1 MQMKGVA
8 GIIILLV
15 VALLA
20 AMSVF
25 IVKET
30 ERAVLLRFGEIVRP
44 DIPPGLH
51 FKVPFVNSVR
61 LFDARI
67 LTVDSR
73 PERFLTLEKKA
84 VIVDSYAKWR
94 VGATEGDVS
103 KFYTATNGEESRA
116 RGLLAQRINT
126 GLRNQFGERTIR
138 EVVSGER
145 DVLMTELTG
154 NLNKIAKREFG
165 IEVVDIRV
173 KRIDLPD
180 EVSESV
186 YQRMNTE
193 RERLA
198 RELRSEGNELAE
210 GIRADADRRR
220 TILLAEAYRDAERIR
235 GEGDAKS
242 AAIYANAFN
251 KDKEFYAFTRSLAA
265 YQKSFNSKSDILLLE
280 PTNDFF
286 KYLNNSQ
293 GRSSK
298 GGSSEGGEL
307 KDDSLRSGSQAEK

>member
-1 MQMKGVA
+1 MQMRGIA
-8 GIIILLV
+8 GI
-15 VALLA
+15 VALLVIA
-20 AMSVF
+20 FLASMSIF

-44 DIPPGLH
+44 DIPAGLH
-51 FKVPFVNSVR
+51 FKVPFVNSVKV
-61 LFDARI
+61 FDARI

-94 VGATEGDVS
+94 VGSQEGDVS
-103 KFYTATNGEESRA
+103 KFYTATNGEENRA

-145 DVLMTELTG
+145 DALMTELTE
-154 NLNKIAKREFG
+154 NLNRIAKAEFG

-173 KRIDLPD
+173 KRIDLPE

-186 YQRMNTE
+186 YLRMNTE

-220 TILLAEAYRDAERIR
+220 TILLAEAYREAERIR

-242 AAIYANAFN
+242 AAIYANAFT
-251 KDKEFYAFTRSLAA
+251 KDEEFFAFTRSLEA
-265 YQKSFNSKSDILLLE
+265 YRKSFDSKEDILLLE
-280 PTNDFF
+280 PKSDFF
-286 KYLNNSQ
+286 RYLN
-293 GRSSK
+293 RSM
-298 GGSSEGGEL
+298 GGS
-307 KDDSLRSGSQAEK
+307 RAEK